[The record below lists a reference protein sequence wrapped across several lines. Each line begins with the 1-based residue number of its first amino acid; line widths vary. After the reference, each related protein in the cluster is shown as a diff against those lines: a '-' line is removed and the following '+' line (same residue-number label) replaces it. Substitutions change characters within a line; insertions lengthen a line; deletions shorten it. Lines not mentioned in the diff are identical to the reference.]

1 MRINLI
7 IPSNLADFV
16 NSQRGAKSVQSYL
29 IGLIAEQKKL
39 SQNYEEINEQNHNQ
53 KQQH

>member
-7 IPSNLADFV
+7 IPSNLVDFV
-16 NSQRGAKSVQSYL
+16 NSQRGTKSVQSYL
-29 IGLIAEQKKL
+29 IELIAEKKL
-39 SQNYEEINEQNHNQ
+39 SQNYEELNEQNQ

>member
-29 IGLIAEQKKL
+29 IELIVEKKKL
-39 SQNYEEINEQNHNQ
+39 SQNYEELNEQNQ
-53 KQQH
+53 KQ

>member
-29 IGLIAEQKKL
+29 IELIAEKKKL
-39 SQNYEEINEQNHNQ
+39 SQNYEELNEQNK
-53 KQQH
+53 KQQ